1 LDIIKAVI
9 AEDDFRVA
17 HIHEK
22 FLSQFNEIEVV
33 GKALNAKETMKILRE
48 KQPDLLILDIYMPD
62 RMGTELL
69 ADIRPLCPHMD
80 IMIIT
85 AATDKA
91 FIEKA
96 LHFGVDHYFIKP
108 VTMEHFCQVIEDYL
122 KNRQLLQTNTAINQ
136 ELADRLFR
144 RGFLQKATK
153 ETVLPKGIDEITLE
167 KVKSVL
173 QSDEGLSAEQV
184 GHLIGAS
191 RTTARRYLE
200 FLISVGECKAEA
212 VYGIVGR
219 PERKYYK
226 ISS

>member
-22 FLSQFNEIEVV
+22 FLDAFHEIKVI
-33 GKALNAKETMKILRE
+33 GKALNATETMKILKE
-48 KQPDLLILDIYMPD
+48 KQPDLLLLDIYMPD
-62 RMGTELL
+62 RIGTDLL
-69 ADIRPLCPHMD
+69 ADIRQLCPHID

-85 AATDKA
+85 AAADKA
-91 FIEKA
+91 FLEKA
-96 LHFGVDHYFIKP
+96 LRYGVDHYFIKP
-108 VTMEHFCQVIEDYL
+108 VTMEHFQRVIEDYL
-122 KNRQLLQTNTAINQ
+122 KNRRILQSNTGINQ
-136 ELADRLFR
+136 ALADRLFR
-144 RGFLQKATK
+144 RGFLQNATK
-153 ETVLPKGIDEITLE
+153 ETVLPKGIDELTLE

-184 GHLIGAS
+184 GHLIGTS

-200 FLISVGECKAEA
+200 YLISVGECKAES
-212 VYGIVGR
+212 VYGLVGR

-226 ISS
+226 IPL